1 MSSKAFELIWIVPRV
16 PWPTRCG
23 ASHAN
28 AELIRGMSELGYR
41 IHLICFTTEIFDRS
55 KSESVCAALG
65 VVSLQCYRWPI
76 ILRSAWTRKFVSTM
90 LSFFRWDVPL
100 TVMPYTTKGVHFFL
114 KEIFEKISNGVVVW
128 DGLHPMGSLVH
139 RWNSK
144 AEAPLNIYRAHNI
157 ESAIWQD
164 YMSSKRKWLRFLLR
178 DQFRR
183 MKRFERYCIER
194 SDLTLFLQEK
204 DEYSIKSERE
214 LLSVTSVVPISVH
227 SDQDPTHRYVM
238 RWRRI
243 HSNTSDEKAL
253 HLLWLGGLDWWP
265 NREALDWFAHH
276 IWTPLSQVR
285 SATALTLVGRGT
297 EHLSSFSGSSVRGLG
312 FVDDLSDVFAA
323 ADLVIAP
330 IQSGSGVRVK
340 ALEALSHAVPCFGTS
355 LGVRGIPEAGTYR
368 FDSADD
374 WVRVLSLLSAQ
385 ECFIKGVMGAR
396 DVQVKNS
403 RSLCARR
410 FDELIH
416 TVLRDKQKGQ
426 VRSTGCSLIGR
437 GVVTS
442 EPGHDH

>member
-1 MSSKAFELIWIVPRV
+1 MSSTSLELIWIVPRV
-16 PWPTRCG
+16 PWPIRCG

-28 AELIRGMSELGYR
+28 AELIRGMSERGYR
-41 IHLICFTTEIFDRS
+41 IQLMCFSSEIVDRKTS
-55 KSESVCAALG
+55 DSLCSALG
-65 VVSLQCYRWPI
+65 VVSLKCYRWPI
-76 ILRSAWTRKFVSTM
+76 IFRFSWMRKFVSLM

-100 TVMPYTTKGVHFFL
+100 TVFPYTTKGVHQFL
-114 KEIFEKISNGVVVW
+114 RETFEKTSNGIFVW

-139 RWNSK
+139 RRHSN
-144 AEAPLNIYRAHNI
+144 AGIALNIYRAHNI
-157 ESAIWQD
+157 ESAIWQN
-164 YMSSKRKWLRFLLR
+164 YMSSKMKWIGLFLR
-178 DQFRR
+178 DQLRR
-183 MKRFERYCIER
+183 MKHFERCCFQR
-194 SDLTLFLQEK
+194 SDLTVFLQER
-204 DEYSIKSERE
+204 DEWCIKSEIQ

-227 SDQDPTHRYVM
+227 SDQDSTHRYVT

-243 HSNTSDEKAL
+243 HSDTSDEKAL

-276 IWTPLSQVR
+276 IWTPLSRVR
-285 SATALTLVGRGT
+285 SAIALTLVGRGT
-297 EHLSSFSGSSVRGLG
+297 EHLSSFSGSAVRGLG

-323 ADLVIAP
+323 ADLMIAP

-374 WVRVLSLLSAQ
+374 WVRVLSLLSAH

-396 DVQVKNS
+396 DVQVQNS

-426 VRSTGCSLIGR
+426 V
-437 GVVTS
+437 
-442 EPGHDH
+442 